1 MDKIS
6 ELSKPL
12 KKHKWPE
19 LDCRNTSLGPKENSL
34 KRKKR
39 EWSMQRGR
47 ETEYLEER
55 CQMKKIVSALF
66 SHWIFKI
73 TDFVK
78 YAKKND
84 KNKHDKRDLDKR
96 QAKI

>member
-1 MDKIS
+1 
-6 ELSKPL
+6 
-12 KKHKWPE
+12 
-19 LDCRNTSLGPKENSL
+19 
-34 KRKKR
+34 
-39 EWSMQRGR
+39 
-47 ETEYLEER
+47 
-55 CQMKKIVSALF
+55 MKKIVSALF

-84 KNKHDKRDLDKR
+84 KNKNDKRDLDKR

>member
-39 EWSMQRGR
+39 ERSMQRGR

-55 CQMKKIVSALF
+55 C
-66 SHWIFKI
+66 
-73 TDFVK
+73 
-78 YAKKND
+78 
-84 KNKHDKRDLDKR
+84 
-96 QAKI
+96 